1 MSRTRMRVK
10 ARDKKREL
18 RRGSCEVSRALKLEQ
33 AEAWAEYSRMVRA
46 GAVCPICGHPLV
58 NYEELVSISVMT
70 DRGIV
75 HEWCA

>member
-46 GAVCPICGHPLV
+46 GAACPICGHPLV
-58 NYEELVSISVMT
+58 NCDELVSISVMT

-75 HEWCA
+75 HESCA